1 MPKTTLVGV
10 RVLIVDDHEDTRDL
24 LGFALEIEGAEV
36 RLAESVDQ
44 ARKVLATWKPNVVVS
59 DLTMPNEDG
68 FALIQSLRDDSALE
82 AVPAIALTGH
92 AEERAKVAALRAG
105 FTAHVAKPVDISA
118 LVTAVADLAVRT
130 ASASLDMQSARARAE
145 DPR

>member
-10 RVLIVDDHEDTRDL
+10 KVLIVDDHEDTRDL
-24 LGFALEIEGAEV
+24 LGFALQIEGAEV

-44 ARKVLATWKPNVVVS
+44 AREILAAWKPSVVMS

-68 FALIQSLRDDSALE
+68 FALIQSLRQDPTLQ

-92 AEERAKVAALRAG
+92 AEERAKAAALHAG

-118 LVTAVADLAVRT
+118 LVAEVAELAMRT
-130 ASASLDMQSARARAE
+130 TSPDIQTARARAR
-145 DPR
+145 DPG